1 MPISLR
7 SSNPEERPGLPA
19 HRIASF
25 DSLPGHGSDACGT
38 IRNEPMVAH
47 PALNEIMMPQLNTS
61 TTVEE
66 LSRDDYVFLREEMRH
81 EDDLINSRLSWL
93 INSQSFLF
101 GAFAITLNGSPSSK
115 FTMYAKLNVVLVN
128 WLPVAG
134 ILSVAASYLTILA
147 AILHIR
153 TIRRLARG
161 KYPPNLL
168 PLQGEIFVGRMGL
181 SGAVVTPLIFSRRLA
196 CDHSRSL
203 VRQLTFAQGEC
214 LPWRF

>member
-1 MPISLR
+1 
-7 SSNPEERPGLPA
+7 
-19 HRIASF
+19 
-25 DSLPGHGSDACGT
+25 
-38 IRNEPMVAH
+38 
-47 PALNEIMMPQLNTS
+47 MMPRLNTS

-81 EDDLINSRLSWL
+81 EDDLINARLSWL

-115 FTMYAKLNVVLVN
+115 FTTYAKLNVVLVN

-134 ILSVAASYLTILA
+134 ILSVAVSYLTILA

-153 TIRRLARG
+153 TVRRLARG

-168 PLQGEIFVGRMGL
+168 PLESEIFVGRMGL
-181 SGAVVTPLIFSRRLA
+181 SGAVVTPLIFLA
-196 CDHSRSL
+196 VWLAIILEAWS
-203 VRQLTFAQGEC
+203 GN
-214 LPWRF
+214 